1 MASVDSAGTPMARL
15 AIVASRDEYIAG
27 RQGLEIKFAPL
38 PKSHDSMRR
47 SLVSTS
53 VWFFFHA
60 VSVFSC
66 WLRRMLFSAGF
77 LFALRVSRDGSVP
90 FGVQ

>member
-1 MASVDSAGTPMARL
+1 MHTGDHISTVSEWSLELCLSSLDRL
-15 AIVASRDEYIAG
+15 
-27 RQGLEIKFAPL
+27 
-38 PKSHDSMRR
+38 KSHVSMRR